1 MRAPPSNLTAPQ
13 FVSFIMRASKRVQA
27 KNSSKNVKSWLH
39 LERLICL
46 QSRQERQKTVGT
58 REPSL
63 ALDETNNAFVRF
75 DRVQKSYDGE
85 SLVVK
90 DLNLDIPKGE
100 FLTMLGPS
108 GSGKTT
114 CLMMLA
120 GFETATHG
128 EILLDGVSINN
139 IPPHKRGIGMVFQN
153 YALFPHMT
161 VAENLSFPLEVRNM
175 GKSEREAKVKRALDM
190 VEMGDFGGR
199 RPAQLS
205 GGQQQRIALA
215 RALVFEPELVLMDE
229 PLGAL
234 DKQLRE
240 KMQFEITRLAHN
252 LGITVVYV
260 THDQTEALTM
270 SDRVAV
276 FNDGVI
282 QQIDAPDVLYEQ
294 PKNSFV
300 AQFIGENNTLDGVIE
315 EIKDGIALVKLDNGD
330 VIDAKPVNVSA
341 KGERTRVS
349 IRPERVEFRKDRLKE
364 GAHLLNAEVLEVIYM
379 GDILRTRLNVAG
391 NTEFIVKTRNA
402 PDQTRLNVG
411 EVIEIGWQP
420 EDCRALDA

>member
-1 MRAPPSNLTAPQ
+1 MADGSN
-13 FVSFIMRASKRVQA
+13 
-27 KNSSKNVKSWLH
+27 
-39 LERLICL
+39 E
-46 QSRQERQKTVGT
+46 
-58 REPSL
+58 
-63 ALDETNNAFVRF
+63 AFVAF
-75 DRVQKSYDGE
+75 ERVQKSYDGE
-85 SLVVK
+85 NLVVK
-90 DLNLDIPKGE
+90 DLNLSLPKGE

-128 EILLDGVSINN
+128 EIKIGGVSINH

-161 VAENLSFPLEVRNM
+161 VAENLSFPLEVRKM
-175 GKSEREAKVKRALDM
+175 GKSEREKKVKRALDM
-190 VEMGDFGGR
+190 VQMGAFGGR

-215 RALVFEPELVLMDE
+215 RALVFEAELVLMDE

-240 KMQFEITRLAHN
+240 HMQFEIKRIADD

-276 FNDGVI
+276 FDDGRI
-282 QQIDAPDVLYEQ
+282 QQLAPPDELYEAPQ
-294 PKNSFV
+294 NSFV
-300 AQFIGENNTLDGVIE
+300 AQFIGENNTLEGTVETI
-315 EIKDGIALVKLDNGD
+315 GSGRCTVKLDQGA
-330 VIDAKPVNVSA
+330 VIDAVPVNVSQ

-349 IRPERVEFRKDRLKE
+349 IRPERVEFNPQMDPD
-364 GAHLLNAEVLEVIYM
+364 AHTLEAEVQEFVYM
-379 GDILRTRLNVAG
+379 GDVFRTRLKVAG
-391 NTEFIVKTRNA
+391 KEDFVVKTRNRA
-402 PDQTRLNVG
+402 DQVRLSPG
-411 EVIEIGWQP
+411 EKITIGWLP
-420 EDCRALDA
+420 EDCRALDAT

>member
-1 MRAPPSNLTAPQ
+1 M
-13 FVSFIMRASKRVQA
+13 VD
-27 KNSSKNVKSWLH
+27 
-39 LERLICL
+39 
-46 QSRQERQKTVGT
+46 TV
-58 REPSL
+58 E
-63 ALDETNNAFVRF
+63 EHAFVEF

-85 SLVVK
+85 TLVVK
-90 DLNLDIPKGE
+90 DLNLSMPKGE

-128 EILLDGVSINN
+128 DIRLDGKGINN

-161 VAENLSFPLEVRNM
+161 VNENLSFPLEIRKM
-175 GKSEREAKVKRALDM
+175 SKSEREEKVKRALEM
-190 VEMGDFGGR
+190 VQMGAFGAR
-199 RPAQLS
+199 RIAQLS

-215 RALVFEPELVLMDE
+215 RALVFDPSLVLMDE

-240 KMQFEITRLAHN
+240 HMQFEIKRIADDLD
-252 LGITVVYV
+252 ITVVYV

-276 FNDGVI
+276 FDDGRI
-282 QQIDAPDVLYEQ
+282 QQLAPPDQLYEE
-294 PKNSFV
+294 PENSFV
-300 AQFIGENNTLDGVIE
+300 AQFIGENNTLDGVVE
-315 EIKDGIALVKLDNGD
+315 EIRGDQVLVRLDGGGI
-330 VIDAKPVNVSA
+330 IDTTPVNVS
-341 KGERTRVS
+341 KVGERTKVS
-349 IRPERVEFRKDRLKE
+349 IRPERVEFGRDRLGE
-364 GAHLLNAEVLEVIYM
+364 DAHTLNAEVLEFIYM
-379 GDILRTRLNVAG
+379 GDIFRTRLRVAG
-391 NTEFIVKTRNA
+391 NEDFIVKTRNA
-402 PDQTRLNVG
+402 ANQVRFEPGQQ
-411 EVIEIGWQP
+411 IEIGWLA

>member
-1 MRAPPSNLTAPQ
+1 MEAAGYGE
-13 FVSFIMRASKRVQA
+13 
-27 KNSSKNVKSWLH
+27 LH
-39 LERLICL
+39 LPKDLRN
-46 QSRQERQKTVGT
+46 
-58 REPSL
+58 
-63 ALDETNNAFVRF
+63 DAFVVF
-75 DRVQKSYDGE
+75 EHVQKSYDGE
-85 SLVVK
+85 TLVVK
-90 DLNLDIPKGE
+90 DLNLTIAKGE

-128 EILLDGVSINN
+128 EIRLDGRPINQV
-139 IPPHKRGIGMVFQN
+139 PPERRGIGMVFQN

-161 VAENLSFPLEVRNM
+161 VAENLAFPLEVRGM
-175 GKSEREAKVKRALDM
+175 GKSIRETKIRRALDM
-190 VEMGDFGGR
+190 VKMGAFANR

-240 KMQFEITRLAHN
+240 HMQFEIKHLHES

-260 THDQTEALTM
+260 THDQGEALTM

-282 QQIDAPDVLYEQ
+282 QQLAAPAELYEAPQ
-294 PKNSFV
+294 NSFV
-300 AQFIGENNTLDGVIE
+300 AQFIGENNKLPGTVEDIAG
-315 EIKDGIALVKLDNGD
+315 GRALVRLATGE
-330 VIDAKPVNVSA
+330 VIDATPVNVRQ
-341 KGERTRVS
+341 KGQRTLVS
-349 IRPERVEFRKDRLKE
+349 IRPERVEWRAEFLPP
-364 GAHLLNAEVLEVIYM
+364 GAHTIEAEVLEFIYM
-379 GDILRTRLNVAG
+379 GDIFRTRLRVAG
-391 NTEFIVKTRNA
+391 SEDFVVKSRNS
-402 PDQTRLNVG
+402 QGQRRLVPG
-411 EVIEIGWQP
+411 ERIRIGWAPQ
-420 EDCRALDA
+420 DARALDVV

>member
-1 MRAPPSNLTAPQ
+1 LANTSSNDA
-13 FVSFIMRASKRVQA
+13 FVS
-27 KNSSKNVKSWLH
+27 
-39 LERLICL
+39 
-46 QSRQERQKTVGT
+46 
-58 REPSL
+58 
-63 ALDETNNAFVRF
+63 F

-85 SLVVK
+85 NLVVK
-90 DLNLDIPKGE
+90 DLNLSMPKGE

-128 EILLDGVSINN
+128 DIRLNGKSINN

-161 VAENLSFPLEVRNM
+161 VAENLSFPLEVRKI
-175 GKSEREAKVKRALDM
+175 GKSEREKQVKIALDR
-190 VEMGDFGGR
+190 VQMGDFGGR

-205 GGQQQRIALA
+205 GGQQQRVALA

-240 KMQFEITRLAHN
+240 TLQFEITHLAHE

-276 FNDGVI
+276 FDDGRI
-282 QQIDAPDVLYEQ
+282 QQLAPPDQLYEE
-294 PKNSFV
+294 PENSFV
-300 AQFIGENNTLDGVIE
+300 AQFIGENNTLSGVVKEISDGKCV
-315 EIKDGIALVKLDNGD
+315 VQLDSGEM
-330 VIDAKPVNVSA
+330 IDAKPINVS
-341 KGERTRVS
+341 KVGERTRVS
-349 IRPERVEFRKDRLKE
+349 IRPERVEINPELGPNAHTLK
-364 GAHLLNAEVLEVIYM
+364 AEVLEFVYM
-379 GDILRTRLNVAG
+379 GDVFRTRLRVAG
-391 NTEFIVKTRNA
+391 SDHFVVKTRNRA
-402 PDQTRLNVG
+402 DQVRLKPGTTVQ
-411 EVIEIGWQP
+411 IGWLPQ
-420 EDCRALDA
+420 DCRALDA